1 MATLKTL
8 RTTTAVALAVT
19 LLTAGC
25 GGGDDPTP
33 TSPATSSTTS
43 TTSSSS
49 TSSSTTPAT
58 PTGAEAASAAVIAFY
73 KELDAVAQGKARL
86 DSFRHAT
93 TDGKDTGTT
102 LPKWQ
107 GAISSQRGRGILQ
120 VGDTVVTI
128 TDTAKGKKAEA
139 GGGLWPSWV
148 VTACIDHSQSHLE
161 QKGKTVDWPGQMRE
175 QVTHVVVDT
184 GDGDFAIVRD
194 DPGKSC

>member
-25 GGGDDPTP
+25 GGDDDPTP

-93 TDGKDTGTT
+93 TPDGVKGT

-107 GAISSQRGRGILQ
+107 GILGSQRGRGILQ
-120 VGDTVVTI
+120 VGDTSVTI
-128 TDTAKGKKAEA
+128 SDVTKGKKAKA
-139 GGGLWPSWV
+139 GSTLWPSWI

-184 GDGDFAIVRD
+184 GDGDFRVVED

>member
-8 RTTTAVALAVT
+8 RTTTAVALAMT

-25 GGGDDPTP
+25 GGDDDPTP

-93 TDGKDTGTT
+93 TPDGVKGT

-107 GAISSQRGRGILQ
+107 GILGSQRGRGILQ
-120 VGDTVVTI
+120 VGDTSVTI
-128 TDTAKGKKAEA
+128 SDVTKGNKAKA
-139 GGGLWPSWV
+139 GSTLWPSWI

-184 GDGDFAIVRD
+184 GDGDFRVVED

>member
-25 GGGDDPTP
+25 GGDDDPTP

-86 DSFRHAT
+86 DSFRHPT
-93 TDGKDTGTT
+93 TPDGVKGT

-107 GAISSQRGRGILQ
+107 GILGSQRGRGILQ
-120 VGDTVVTI
+120 VGDTSVTI
-128 TDTAKGKKAEA
+128 SDVTKGNKAKA
-139 GGGLWPSWV
+139 GSTLWPSWI

-184 GDGDFAIVRD
+184 GDGDFRVVED

>member
-1 MATLKTL
+1 MATLKTHRL
-8 RTTTAVALAVT
+8 PAAVALAVT

-25 GGGDDPTP
+25 GGDDPAP
-33 TSPATSSTTS
+33 TSPTTSSTTS
-43 TTSSSS
+43 TTPSSS

-93 TDGKDTGTT
+93 TPDGVKGT

-107 GAISSQRGRGILQ
+107 GILGSQRGRGILQ
-120 VGDTVVTI
+120 VGDTSVTI
-128 TDTAKGKKAEA
+128 SDVTKGKKAKA
-139 GGGLWPSWV
+139 GSTLWPSWI

-184 GDGDFAIVRD
+184 GDGDFRVVED

>member
-25 GGGDDPTP
+25 GGDDDPTP

-93 TDGKDTGTT
+93 TPDGVKGT

-107 GAISSQRGRGILQ
+107 GILGSHRGRGILQ
-120 VGDTVVTI
+120 VGDTSVTI
-128 TDTAKGKKAEA
+128 SDVTKGNKAKA
-139 GGGLWPSWV
+139 GSTLWPSWI

-184 GDGDFAIVRD
+184 GDGDFRVVED

>member
-25 GGGDDPTP
+25 GGDDDPTP
-33 TSPATSSTTS
+33 TSPTTSSTTS
-43 TTSSSS
+43 TTPSSS

-93 TDGKDTGTT
+93 TPDGVKGT

-107 GAISSQRGRGILQ
+107 GILGSQRGRGILQ
-120 VGDTVVTI
+120 VGDTSVTI
-128 TDTAKGKKAEA
+128 SDVTKGNKAKA
-139 GGGLWPSWV
+139 GSTLWPSWI

-184 GDGDFAIVRD
+184 GDGDFRVVED

>member
-25 GGGDDPTP
+25 GGDDDPTP

-93 TDGKDTGTT
+93 TPDGVKGT

-107 GAISSQRGRGILQ
+107 GILGSQRGRGILQ
-120 VGDTVVTI
+120 VGDTSVTI
-128 TDTAKGKKAEA
+128 SDVTKGNKAKA
-139 GGGLWPSWV
+139 GSTLWPSWI

-175 QVTHVVVDT
+175 QVTHFVVDT
-184 GDGDFAIVRD
+184 GDGDFRVVED

>member
-1 MATLKTL
+1 MATLKTHRL
-8 RTTTAVALAVT
+8 PAAVALAVT

-25 GGGDDPTP
+25 GGDDPAP
-33 TSPATSSTTS
+33 TTS
-43 TTSSSS
+43 TTSSTTTTTPSS
-49 TSSSTTPAT
+49 TTSSSTTPAT

-93 TDGKDTGTT
+93 TPDGVKGT
-102 LPKWQ
+102 LPTWQ
-107 GAISSQRGRGILQ
+107 GILGSQRGRGILQ
-120 VGDTVVTI
+120 VGDTSVTI
-128 TDTAKGKKAEA
+128 SDVTKGKKAKA
-139 GGGLWPSWV
+139 GSTLWPSWI

-184 GDGDFAIVRD
+184 GDGDFRVVED

>member
-25 GGGDDPTP
+25 GGDDPAP

-43 TTSSSS
+43 TTPSST

-93 TDGKDTGTT
+93 TPDGVKGT

-107 GAISSQRGRGILQ
+107 GILGSQRGRGILQ
-120 VGDTVVTI
+120 VGDTSVTI
-128 TDTAKGKKAEA
+128 SDVTKGKKAKA
-139 GGGLWPSWV
+139 GSTLWPSWI

-184 GDGDFAIVRD
+184 GDGDFRVVED

>member
-25 GGGDDPTP
+25 GGDDDPTP
-33 TSPATSSTTS
+33 TSPTTSSTTS
-43 TTSSSS
+43 TTPSS
-49 TSSSTTPAT
+49 TTPSSTTPAT

-93 TDGKDTGTT
+93 TPDGVKGT

-107 GAISSQRGRGILQ
+107 GLLSSQLVRGITQ
-120 VGDTVVTI
+120 VGDTAVTV
-128 TDTAKGKKAEA
+128 TDVQKGKKAKA
-139 GGGLWPSWV
+139 GGGTWPSWTA
-148 VTACIDHSQSHLE
+148 TACIDHSQSHLE
-161 QKGKTVDWPGQMRE
+161 QKGKALDWPGQVRE
-175 QVTHVVVDT
+175 QVTHIVVDAE
-184 GDGDFAIVRD
+184 GNFAVVED
-194 DPGKSC
+194 TPGKSC

>member
-25 GGGDDPTP
+25 GGDDDPTP

-43 TTSSSS
+43 TTSSST

-93 TDGKDTGTT
+93 TPDGVKGT

-107 GAISSQRGRGILQ
+107 GILGSQRGRGILQ
-120 VGDTVVTI
+120 VGDTSVTI
-128 TDTAKGKKAEA
+128 SDVTKGNKAKA
-139 GGGLWPSWV
+139 GSTLWPSWI

-184 GDGDFAIVRD
+184 GDGDFRVVED

>member
-43 TTSSSS
+43 TTPSSS

-93 TDGKDTGTT
+93 TPDGVKGT

-120 VGDTVVTI
+120 VGDTSVTV
-128 TDTAKGKKAEA
+128 TDRAKGETVKL
-139 GGGLWPSWV
+139 GPSSWPSWV

-161 QKGKTVDWPGQMRE
+161 QKGKTLDWPGQVRE

-184 GDGDFAIVRD
+184 GDGDFRVLED

>member
-25 GGGDDPTP
+25 GGDDDPTP
-33 TSPATSSTTS
+33 TSPTTSSTTS
-43 TTSSSS
+43 TTPSST

-93 TDGKDTGTT
+93 TPDGVKGT

-107 GAISSQRGRGILQ
+107 GILGSQRGRGILQ
-120 VGDTVVTI
+120 VGDTSVTI
-128 TDTAKGKKAEA
+128 SDVTKGKKAKA
-139 GGGLWPSWV
+139 GSTLWPSWI

>member
-25 GGGDDPTP
+25 GGDDDPTP

-93 TDGKDTGTT
+93 TPDGVKGT

-107 GAISSQRGRGILQ
+107 GILGSQRGRGILQ
-120 VGDTVVTI
+120 VGDTSVTI
-128 TDTAKGKKAEA
+128 SDVTKGNKAKA
-139 GGGLWPSWV
+139 GSTLWPSWI

-184 GDGDFAIVRD
+184 GDGDFRVVED

>member
-25 GGGDDPTP
+25 GGDDDPTP

-93 TDGKDTGTT
+93 TPDGVKGT

-107 GAISSQRGRGILQ
+107 GILGSQRGRGILQ
-120 VGDTVVTI
+120 VGDTSVTI
-128 TDTAKGKKAEA
+128 SDVTSSRRARPSTGQARCASKSPTSWWTRATAI
-139 GGGLWPSWV
+139 SV
-148 VTACIDHSQSHLE
+148 
-161 QKGKTVDWPGQMRE
+161 
-175 QVTHVVVDT
+175 
-184 GDGDFAIVRD
+184 
-194 DPGKSC
+194 

>member
-25 GGGDDPTP
+25 GGDDDPTP

-93 TDGKDTGTT
+93 TPDGVKGT

-107 GAISSQRGRGILQ
+107 GILGSQRGRGILQ
-120 VGDTVVTI
+120 VGDTSVTI
-128 TDTAKGKKAEA
+128 SDVTKGKKAKA
-139 GGGLWPSWV
+139 GSTLWPSWI
-148 VTACIDHSQSHLE
+148 VTACIDHSQSQLE

-184 GDGDFAIVRD
+184 GDGDFRVVED